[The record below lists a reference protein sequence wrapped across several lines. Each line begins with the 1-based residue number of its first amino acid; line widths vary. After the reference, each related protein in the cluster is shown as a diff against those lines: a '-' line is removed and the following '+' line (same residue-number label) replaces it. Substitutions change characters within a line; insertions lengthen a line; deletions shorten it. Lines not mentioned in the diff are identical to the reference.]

1 MAANLLEVPCPVT
14 HDRLGRLMKGP
25 CRIWTKALDSHGYGV
40 LGNKDFGNTI
50 IQRAHRV
57 SYALAHGIPLTRIRS
72 IPELDHLC
80 RVPACCAPD
89 HLDPV
94 THAENLRRA
103 VHVPKSECPA
113 GHLYD
118 EENTGYHFRR
128 RTNQWEYYCRKCFR
142 DRQRAAYDPEKR
154 RARHLAKKRMAE

>member
-1 MAANLLEVPCPVT
+1 MT
-14 HDRLGRLMKGP
+14 HDRDGRPLNGP
-25 CRIWTKALDSHGYGV
+25 CQIWTKALDSHGYGV

-57 SYALAHGIPLTRIRS
+57 SYALAHGVPLTEIRT

-80 RVPACCAPD
+80 RVPACCAPA

-94 THAENLRRA
+94 THAENVRRGDA
-103 VHVPKSECPA
+103 WAINGAKEKCPS
-113 GHLYD
+113 GHDYD
-118 EENTGYHFRR
+118 AENTGRHYRR
-128 RTNQWEYYCRKCFR
+128 RSESWERYCRRCYR